1 MPSRSDNTH
10 SGHVSSS
17 DSDNPRSSA
26 DCEGS
31 SSLERDRAAA
41 ITLPV
46 RTRRNAPRK
55 PTHQPKGVYEVTE
68 IDLKSWAPTKPDKAR
83 MRFRSV
89 CGFVGR
95 ARLNINLPGFRK
107 ADTETRRRIVREIMD
122 HFNVPEQWRMQVE
135 HAALKKAR
143 DAWRN
148 WKHVLYKKYLSEGK
162 DPIPAY
168 PQITK
173 ADWAEFKRVRAT
185 KEFAEKSFKQS
196 KHQKKNIHLTVWVW
210 QDDTSPTYL

>member
-1 MPSRSDNTH
+1 MPSSSDNTH

-31 SSLERDRAAA
+31 SSLERDRAEA

-68 IDLKSWAPTKPDKAR
+68 IDLKSWAPTKQDKEH

-95 ARLNINLPGFRK
+95 ARLNVNLPGFWK
-107 ADTETRRRIVREIMD
+107 VEIETR
-122 HFNVPEQWRMQVE
+122 
-135 HAALKKAR
+135 
-143 DAWRN
+143 
-148 WKHVLYKKYLSEGK
+148 
-162 DPIPAY
+162 
-168 PQITK
+168 
-173 ADWAEFKRVRAT
+173 
-185 KEFAEKSFKQS
+185 
-196 KHQKKNIHLTVWVW
+196 
-210 QDDTSPTYL
+210 

>member
-1 MPSRSDNTH
+1 MPSSSDNTH

-41 ITLPV
+41 ITLSD
-46 RTRRNAPRK
+46 RTRGNAPRK

-68 IDLKSWAPTKPDKAR
+68 IDLKSWAPTKPDKAHT
-83 MRFRSV
+83 RFRSV

-95 ARLNINLPGFRK
+95 ARLNINLSGFRK

-173 ADWAEFKRVRAT
+173 ADWA
-185 KEFAEKSFKQS
+185 
-196 KHQKKNIHLTVWVW
+196 
-210 QDDTSPTYL
+210 

>member
-1 MPSRSDNTH
+1 MPSSSDSTH

-17 DSDNPRSSA
+17 DSDNPRSLV

-68 IDLKSWAPTKPDKAR
+68 IDLKSWAPTKPDKAC

-89 CGFVGR
+89 CEFVGR
-95 ARLNINLPGFRK
+95 ARLNINLPGFWK
-107 ADTETRRRIVREIMD
+107 ADTETRGRIVRG
-122 HFNVPEQWRMQVE
+122 
-135 HAALKKAR
+135 
-143 DAWRN
+143 
-148 WKHVLYKKYLSEGK
+148 S
-162 DPIPAY
+162 
-168 PQITK
+168 
-173 ADWAEFKRVRAT
+173 
-185 KEFAEKSFKQS
+185 
-196 KHQKKNIHLTVWVW
+196 
-210 QDDTSPTYL
+210 

>member
-1 MPSRSDNTH
+1 MSSSSDITH

-46 RTRRNAPRK
+46 RTQRNAPRK

-68 IDLKSWAPTKPDKAR
+68 IDLKSWAPTELDKAR
-83 MRFRSV
+83 TRFRSV

-95 ARLNINLPGFRK
+95 ARLNINLPGFQK
-107 ADTETRRRIVREIMD
+107 VDTETR
-122 HFNVPEQWRMQVE
+122 
-135 HAALKKAR
+135 
-143 DAWRN
+143 
-148 WKHVLYKKYLSEGK
+148 
-162 DPIPAY
+162 
-168 PQITK
+168 
-173 ADWAEFKRVRAT
+173 
-185 KEFAEKSFKQS
+185 
-196 KHQKKNIHLTVWVW
+196 
-210 QDDTSPTYL
+210 

>member
-1 MPSRSDNTH
+1 MLSSSDNTH

-26 DCEGS
+26 DGEGS
-31 SSLERDRAAA
+31 SNLERDRAAA

-46 RTRRNAPRK
+46 RTRRNAPRN

-89 CGFVGR
+89 CGFIGR

-107 ADTETRRRIVREIMD
+107 ADTKRWQRIVREIMD
-122 HFNVPEQWRMQVE
+122 HFNVLEQWRMQDGTCCIE
-135 HAALKKAR
+135 
-143 DAWRN
+143 
-148 WKHVLYKKYLSEGK
+148 EG
-162 DPIPAY
+162 
-168 PQITK
+168 
-173 ADWAEFKRVRAT
+173 
-185 KEFAEKSFKQS
+185 
-196 KHQKKNIHLTVWVW
+196 
-210 QDDTSPTYL
+210 

>member
-1 MPSRSDNTH
+1 M
-10 SGHVSSS
+10 
-17 DSDNPRSSA
+17 
-26 DCEGS
+26 
-31 SSLERDRAAA
+31 
-41 ITLPV
+41 
-46 RTRRNAPRK
+46 NAQRK

-68 IDLKSWAPTKPDKAR
+68 IDLKSWDPTKPDKVC

-122 HFNVPEQWRMQVE
+122 HINISEQWRMHVE

-148 WKHVLYKKYLSEGK
+148 WKHVLYKK
-162 DPIPAY
+162 
-168 PQITK
+168 
-173 ADWAEFKRVRAT
+173 
-185 KEFAEKSFKQS
+185 
-196 KHQKKNIHLTVWVW
+196 
-210 QDDTSPTYL
+210 

>member
-1 MPSRSDNTH
+1 MPSSSDNTH

-31 SSLERDRAAA
+31 SNLEQDRAAA

-46 RTRRNAPRK
+46 RTWRNAPRK
-55 PTHQPKGVYEVTE
+55 PTHHPNGAYEVTE

-89 CGFVGR
+89 CGFVGGV
-95 ARLNINLPGFRK
+95 RLNINLPGFRK
-107 ADTETRRRIVREIMD
+107 ADTETWQRIVREITD
-122 HFNVPEQWRMQVE
+122 HFNVLEQWRMQVE

-148 WKHVLYKKYLSEGK
+148 
-162 DPIPAY
+162 
-168 PQITK
+168 
-173 ADWAEFKRVRAT
+173 
-185 KEFAEKSFKQS
+185 
-196 KHQKKNIHLTVWVW
+196 
-210 QDDTSPTYL
+210 

>member
-1 MPSRSDNTH
+1 MSSSSDITH
-10 SGHVSSS
+10 ASGDVSSS

-31 SSLERDRAAA
+31 TNLERDRAPT

-46 RTRRNAPRK
+46 RTWRNAPRK
-55 PTHQPKGVYEVTE
+55 PAHQPKGVYEVTE

-83 MRFRSV
+83 TRFRSV

-95 ARLNINLPGFRK
+95 ARLNINLPGFWK
-107 ADTETRRRIVREIMD
+107 ADTETRRRIVQEIMG

-135 HAALKKAR
+135 HAAPKKAR

-148 WKHVLYKKYLSEGK
+148 
-162 DPIPAY
+162 
-168 PQITK
+168 
-173 ADWAEFKRVRAT
+173 
-185 KEFAEKSFKQS
+185 
-196 KHQKKNIHLTVWVW
+196 
-210 QDDTSPTYL
+210 

>member
-1 MPSRSDNTH
+1 MPSSSDNTH

-68 IDLKSWAPTKPDKAR
+68 IDLKSWAPTKLDKAR

-107 ADTETRRRIVREIMD
+107 ADTET
-122 HFNVPEQWRMQVE
+122 Q
-135 HAALKKAR
+135 
-143 DAWRN
+143 
-148 WKHVLYKKYLSEGK
+148 
-162 DPIPAY
+162 
-168 PQITK
+168 
-173 ADWAEFKRVRAT
+173 
-185 KEFAEKSFKQS
+185 
-196 KHQKKNIHLTVWVW
+196 
-210 QDDTSPTYL
+210 

>member
-1 MPSRSDNTH
+1 MPSSSESTH

-17 DSDNPRSSA
+17 DLDNPRSSV

-46 RTRRNAPRK
+46 GTRRNAPRK

-68 IDLKSWAPTKPDKAR
+68 IDLKSWALTKLDKAC

-95 ARLNINLPGFRK
+95 ARLNINLLGFRK
-107 ADTETRRRIVREIMD
+107 ADTETWRRIVREIMD
-122 HFNVPEQWRMQVE
+122 HFNVPEQWRM
-135 HAALKKAR
+135 
-143 DAWRN
+143 
-148 WKHVLYKKYLSEGK
+148 
-162 DPIPAY
+162 
-168 PQITK
+168 
-173 ADWAEFKRVRAT
+173 
-185 KEFAEKSFKQS
+185 
-196 KHQKKNIHLTVWVW
+196 
-210 QDDTSPTYL
+210 